1 MTNDM
6 PENAKIE
13 ALTAE
18 RDEALAGIERVWAL
32 HYSEDNDR
40 DAKWCVH
47 DSETWPC
54 STIRALR
61 ATS

>member
-1 MTNDM
+1 MSDRYDDAAT
-6 PENAKIE
+6 IE